1 MDIWVFD
8 YYEEGYSMSE
18 HRQWLEEIDSK
29 LHEMEDPKEMVMF
42 LKKERE
48 NNPQVSLKETGHI
61 FPGIDCLGGHPGR
74 KNVEDWIRTE
84 VIFPLKK
91 VPYEDTEFWAPNDME
106 TLLGYEYSDYMS
118 FPDDVGLPVH
128 IRMDEDNGI
137 KKINK
142 GM

>member
-1 MDIWVFD
+1 M
-8 YYEEGYSMSE
+8 
-18 HRQWLEEIDSK
+18 
-29 LHEMEDPKEMVMF
+29 
-42 LKKERE
+42 
-48 NNPQVSLKETGHI
+48 
-61 FPGIDCLGGHPGR
+61 
-74 KNVEDWIRTE
+74 EDWITTE